1 MTGNSISSPRF
12 TEYRWIALSAMEST
26 LAETI
31 TGNILWCTWDQII
44 SCFFLFAGIGVIHIF
59 FGGQFIAISDANDGF
74 PFSPKNVRNLEVI
87 FYLTFAIVVVKA
99 VPMAGIF
106 LVFTL
111 LIAPAAIATTFT
123 QSWKKRLIWS
133 WIIGVVGT
141 VFGMLISYN
150 ANISNGPAI
159 VCLLGISVFV
169 FAYAQVLFTKS
180 KRLKK
185 VTS

>member
-1 MTGNSISSPRF
+1 M
-12 TEYRWIALSAMEST
+12 
-26 LAETI
+26 
-31 TGNILWCTWDQII
+31 
-44 SCFFLFAGIGVIHIF
+44 
-59 FGGQFIAISDANDGF
+59 
-74 PFSPKNVRNLEVI
+74 
-87 FYLTFAIVVVKA
+87 TFAIVVVKA

-169 FAYAQVLFTKS
+169 FAYAKVLFTKS
-180 KRLKK
+180 KRLDK